1 MQGQAFL
8 SSFLFFLL
16 KRLCSA
22 FVAQLTYQL
31 TYRDSLH
38 VVFTIRDE
46 SSLHSYVPGLYIGE
60 RISNRHSKTRKK
72 MAAVSERKRATF
84 RNENV

>member
-1 MQGQAFL
+1 MQVRAFL
-8 SSFLFFLL
+8 CSFLFFLL

-31 TYRDSLH
+31 TDLDSLH
-38 VVFTIRDE
+38 AVFTIRGE
-46 SSLHSYVPGLYIGE
+46 SSLHSYVTDLYIGE

-72 MAAVSERKRATF
+72 MAAVSERKCVTF